1 MPASRLPLTIIAN
14 QLALQQEQCPFIV
27 FLSFA
32 YNRQQVLAVAQTW
45 GFTMKHSDLTVSLI
59 RHSTYGANARW
70 RALPVSTC
78 DVVLSEGGP
87 LTSTTSPLTL
97 ESFRMVGH
105 WRSQNSSDSPGSC
118 VDFRSG
124 KGQASGLDILKDS
137 VGSFGSGWWSMW
149 RQVQDTHWSILRRR
163 MARSLRKFKRKS
175 KCSPLWAIPLCF
187 KWSNPLRQRQTSTFS
202 QSWLR
207 AGSFV
212 SRWRTRWARSARSTR
227 SSTSARRQCRTL
239 RGAVLI
245 LEALHVAGVV
255 YRDLKPENVDFG
267 AAKKMLDGSKTFPV
281 VGTVKKT
288 WRRRDLRWYRLQP
301 GSGFPVLGCPVLRDG
316 VWEASLWQWLGGRS
330 HHFGHHGGRAVF
342 FRPSTMITL
351 AKLAKLWSSVS
362 WPKIQKG
369 AHWRGWAE
377 VKGDLFRSLHRG
389 MKPPLP
395 GKNIPSYWAKKPCEP
410 CWGVDRW
417 AVNHLAPNCQVF
429 CLVSTLSVFFH
440 ASDSRAPNGASDC
453 AGAFER
459 YLKDGEKKKHSDLRK
474 YIIYYGMLEHDQIW
488 QGVLDFDPH
497 QSEAL
502 AWRSL
507 NSSSMIRSRRKK
519 TYFVVS

>member
-1 MPASRLPLTIIAN
+1 MAKKRSSVI
-14 QLALQQEQCPFIV
+14 
-27 FLSFA
+27 
-32 YNRQQVLAVAQTW
+32 QVTAW
-45 GFTMKHSDLTVSLI
+45 KRISGPWVSC
-59 RHSTYGANARW
+59 STRW
-70 RALPVSTC
+70 C
-78 DVVLSEGGP
+78 
-87 LTSTTSPLTL
+87 
-97 ESFRMVGH
+97 
-105 WRSQNSSDSPGSC
+105 
-118 VDFRSG
+118 
-124 KGQASGLDILKDS
+124 
-137 VGSFGSGWWSMW
+137 VGSFPLAMTW
-149 RQVQDTHWSILRRR
+149 RKITSFRPSW
-163 MARSLRKFKRKS
+163 RKS
-175 KCSPLWAIPLCF
+175 C
-187 KWSNPLRQRQTSTFS
+187 
-202 QSWLR
+202 
-207 AGSFV
+207 
-212 SRWRTRWARSARSTR
+212 
-227 SSTSARRQCRTL
+227 
-239 RGAVLI
+239 
-245 LEALHVAGVV
+245 
-255 YRDLKPENVDFG
+255 
-267 AAKKMLDGSKTFPV
+267 
-281 VGTVKKT
+281 
-288 WRRRDLRWYRLQP
+288 
-301 GSGFPVLGCPVLRDG
+301 
-316 VWEASLWQWLGGRS
+316 
-330 HHFGHHGGRAVF
+330 F